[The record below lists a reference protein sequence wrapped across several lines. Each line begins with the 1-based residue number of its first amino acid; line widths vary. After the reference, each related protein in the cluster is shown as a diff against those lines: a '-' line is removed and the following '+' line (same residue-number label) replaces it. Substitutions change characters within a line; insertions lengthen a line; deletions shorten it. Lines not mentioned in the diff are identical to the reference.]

1 MFGVDINRRTVH
13 DRTMPEEKKEIFQE
27 DSSLLEAARQQSMQ
41 EGIANILEDCAGKIR
56 ALKATEDI
64 SLEKMLLN
72 YWDGCNVEMVRSLV
86 KHSVKPSNL
95 IYLLIGATYEATL
108 GTAKEKDNAIL
119 QMVLRCRVTDPS
131 SQH

>member
-13 DRTMPEEKKEIFQE
+13 YRTMPEEKQEIFQE

-41 EGIANILEDCAGKIR
+41 EEIANILEDFAGKIR

-72 YWDGCNVEMVRSLV
+72 Y
-86 KHSVKPSNL
+86 
-95 IYLLIGATYEATL
+95 
-108 GTAKEKDNAIL
+108 
-119 QMVLRCRVTDPS
+119 
-131 SQH
+131 